1 MKPRLL
7 ILSPRTSARP
17 ATHDEPVAQL
27 GGALCAKGWD
37 VYVAQEG
44 IGEVSDSPDGVRFLP
59 FSLSQP
65 PCFGRLDAVV
75 TVDNEAS
82 QPLRNVYEGAAFFA
96 WPEALDVPSQAA
108 WIESHVN
115 RAS

>member
-1 MKPRLL
+1 VKPRLL
-7 ILSPRTSARP
+7 ILSPQSTVNS
-17 ATHDEPVAQL
+17 DEQPSVQL
-27 GGALCAKGWD
+27 GGVLSAKGWD

-44 IGEVSDSPDGVRFLP
+44 IGDVTDSPAGVRFLP
-59 FSLSQP
+59 FSMSQP

-75 TVDNEAS
+75 MVDDEAS
-82 QPLRNVYEGAAFFA
+82 QPLRNVYEGAAFFP
-96 WPEALDVPSQAA
+96 WPSALDVPSQAA